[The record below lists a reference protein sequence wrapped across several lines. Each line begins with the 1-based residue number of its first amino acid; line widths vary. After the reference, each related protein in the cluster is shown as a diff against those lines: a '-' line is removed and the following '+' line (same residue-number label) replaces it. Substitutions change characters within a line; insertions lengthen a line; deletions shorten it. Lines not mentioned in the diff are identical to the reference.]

1 MPAMP
6 SKPDCSLIIPVYRN
20 EESIADLLR
29 SLDFIWSNLDVALEV
44 VFVVDGSPD
53 QSYQRLM
60 ESVPGHRF
68 HAKVLLLSR
77 NFGSFAAI
85 REGLIHAQGQYF
97 AVMAADLQEPPEL
110 AVEFFRVLREE
121 SVDVVVG
128 TRSSRKDP
136 WLDRLAS
143 RAFWG
148 AYRTLVQP
156 ELPRGGI
163 DVFACNRAFRDQL
176 VRLNEGNSS
185 LVGQVIWLGFRRKEV
200 PYERRERQHG
210 RSAWTISRK
219 LKYLMDSIFSFSDFP
234 IRLLFAGGALGLVVS
249 VGAAILV
256 SAARLLG
263 WIQVPGYAATV
274 LIVLFFAA
282 LNLLGFGILGGYVW
296 RAFENTKQR
305 PSAVVL
311 MSHEFEGSNK
321 E

>member
-20 EESIADLLR
+20 EESIAHLLR
-29 SLDFIWSNLDVALEV
+29 SLDFIQSSLDAALEV

-60 ESVPGHRF
+60 EGVPGRRF
-68 HAKVLLLSR
+68 HSKVLLLSR

-85 REGLIHAQGQYF
+85 REGLIHAQGQHV

-110 AVEFFRVLREE
+110 AVEFFRVLRNEP
-121 SVDVVVG
+121 VDVVVG

-148 AYRTLVQP
+148 AYRALVQP

-176 VRLNEGNSS
+176 VSLNETNSS
-185 LVGQVIWLGFRRKEV
+185 LVGQVIWLGFRRKEI

-210 RSAWTISRK
+210 RSAWTFSRK

-234 IRLLFAGGALGLVVS
+234 IRLLFAGGALGLLVS
-249 VGAAILV
+249 VSAAILV